1 MRTAQIREGWGFF
14 LCYYEHY
21 GWHVEFEFTSNIEIP
36 VYCLANTFKTDSKY
50 NYDNF
55 RAYKKTFNFFR
66 TVNKP
71 ERDENIVTYNNTL
84 NVKCELNNPHP
95 F

>member
-1 MRTAQIREGWGFF
+1 MIIS
-14 LCYYEHY
+14 EH
-21 GWHVEFEFTSNIEIP
+21 T
-36 VYCLANTFKTDSKY
+36 
-50 NYDNF
+50 
-55 RAYKKTFNFFR
+55 KKLSISLEKLK